1 MTLANVTMYEAPAN
15 RSTDHVHTAFV
26 DKGCI
31 LSFVHAILKNF
42 ARTFFNRTKR
52 TYYASLLKQGG
63 TAIWWLLCTYL
74 LHGWLILR

>member
-1 MTLANVTMYEAPAN
+1 VTLANVTMYEAPAN
-15 RSTDHVHTAFV
+15 RLADHVHTAFV

-52 TYYASLLKQGG
+52 TYASLLKQGG
-63 TAIWWLLCTYL
+63 TAI
-74 LHGWLILR
+74 